1 MWRLLILLLPTQ
13 ALADSLIATRTIRA
27 QATLVSQDVTLV
39 AADIPGAVSDPGTV
53 LGQEARVAIY
63 AGQPILADDIGPAAV
78 IGRNQIVPLAYLSGG
93 LAIMTEGRA
102 LERGGTGDLI
112 RVMNIGSRSIVTG
125 RVTPDGSV
133 HVGP

>member
-27 QATLVSQDVTLV
+27 QATLVAQDVTLV

-63 AGQPILADDIGPAAV
+63 AGQPILSDDIGPAAV

-93 LAIMTEGRA
+93 LAIVTEGRA

-112 RVMNIGSRSIVTG
+112 RVMNIGSRSTVTG